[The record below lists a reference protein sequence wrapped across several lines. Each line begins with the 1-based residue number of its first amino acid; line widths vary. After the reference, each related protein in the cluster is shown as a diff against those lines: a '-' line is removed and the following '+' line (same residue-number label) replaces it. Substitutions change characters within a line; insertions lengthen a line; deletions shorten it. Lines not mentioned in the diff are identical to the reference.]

1 MSGKQSAAKNELR
14 WNPFYRK
21 WIIVAPARQDR
32 PVDVKNHKI
41 EAAQKKTQDAVSP
54 QTSTQASSSQS
65 RKCPFCVGAPE
76 VPEPFDVKVLPNR
89 FSGLN
94 MDNKGVFTEVRPGSP
109 FRVAPAIGLQEVVL
123 FSPNHDTKL
132 GDLPVSQVTKIVNAW
147 KDQYVRVATMPGIQ
161 YIYQFENRGTLIGV
175 SLSHPHGQ
183 MYAFSWIPLYIK
195 TELESFKEYS
205 ADRGRCLLCDIVAEE
220 KQLNARVIMENDNF
234 IEIAP
239 FYALW
244 PHEVH
249 LYPKKHVQSF
259 AEFDD
264 RMMRDFAEIL
274 KDLNQR
280 YDRLYPGI
288 EFAFV
293 MAIHQKPTN
302 NENYDYYHFHVDFY
316 PPLRKADQQKFAA
329 GVELGTGAWINS
341 TLPEKTAEQ
350 LRAIKIR

>member
-1 MSGKQSAAKNELR
+1 MSGQQPAAKNELR

-32 PVDVKNHKI
+32 PVDVKDQKI
-41 EAAQKKTQDAVSP
+41 EAAQKRPRDGGSTTASASP
-54 QTSTQASSSQS
+54 PK
-65 RKCPFCVGAPE
+65 KCPFCVGAPE

-89 FSGLN
+89 FPGLD
-94 MDNKGVFTEVRPGSP
+94 MDTKAVFTDVRTGGP

-132 GDLPVSQVTKIVNAW
+132 GDLPVNQVTKIVKAW
-147 KDQYVRVATMPGIQ
+147 KEQYVRVAAMPGIQ
-161 YIYQFENRGTLIGV
+161 YVYQFENRGSLIGV

-195 TELESFKEYS
+195 TELESFKEYR

-220 KQLNARVIMENDNF
+220 KRLNVRVIKENDNF
-234 IEIAP
+234 VEVAP

-259 AEFDD
+259 ADFDD
-264 RMMRDFAEIL
+264 RMAKDFAEIL

-302 NENYDYYHFHVDFY
+302 KENYDYFHFHVDFY

-350 LRAIKIR
+350 LRAIKLG

>member
-1 MSGKQSAAKNELR
+1 M
-14 WNPFYRK
+14 
-21 WIIVAPARQDR
+21 
-32 PVDVKNHKI
+32 DVKDEKI
-41 EAAQKKTQDAVSP
+41 EVAQKKRQDG
-54 QTSTQASSSQS
+54 ASGPAPAGPA

-89 FSGLN
+89 FSGLEI
-94 MDNKGVFTEVRPGSP
+94 DSKGTFTDLRPGSP
-109 FRVAPAIGLQEVVL
+109 FRAAPAVGVQEVVL
-123 FSPNHDTKL
+123 FSPDHDTKL
-132 GDLPVSQVTKIVNAW
+132 GDLPVGQVANIVEAW
-147 KDQYVRVATMPGIQ
+147 KEQYVRVGSMPGIQ
-161 YIYQFENRGTLIGV
+161 YVYQFENRGSLIGV

-195 TELESFKEYS
+195 TELESFKEYR

-220 KQLNARVIMENDNF
+220 KRLNVRVIKENDSF
-234 IEIAP
+234 VEVAP

-249 LYPKKHVQSF
+249 IYPKAHVQSF
-259 AEFDD
+259 ADFDG
-264 RMMRDFAEIL
+264 RMTMDFAGIL

-302 NENYDYYHFHVDFY
+302 KENYDYYHFHVDFY

-341 TLPEKTAEQ
+341 TLPEKTAEGM
-350 LRAIKIR
+350 RAIKIG